1 MFVCCPISNCFTHP
15 VLLAHLHGWPQQD
28 VSALVSWHLG
38 ITRLP
43 VVSHFYYYT
52 ATVEDVYLGHKT
64 QIRHANITMAENC
77 HFMKCLDFKKFPSIE
92 ICKQTCDF
100 SNRST
105 RIGGNSSASR
115 YSSSS
120 FSSYG
125 RRMVSESRK
134 QTHGLIRMLRKW
146 QQMITKNTT
155 GTQHFSRLLLPDPF
169 LPLSIKE

>member
-1 MFVCCPISNCFTHP
+1 MAWTSDTRVWKKKKCFMLVCCPINNCFP
-15 VLLAHLHGWPQQD
+15 YFLWAHLHGWPQQD
-28 VSALVSWHLG
+28 VSALVSGHLG

-64 QIRHANITMAENC
+64 QIRHGNITTAENWQ
-77 HFMKCLDFKKFPSIE
+77 FMKCPDFKKPPSIE
-92 ICKQTCDF
+92 ICEQTCDF

-134 QTHGLIRMLRKW
+134 QTRELIRLLIKR
-146 QQMITKNTT
+146 QQMTTKKPNRDVS
-155 GTQHFSRLLLPDPF
+155 F
-169 LPLSIKE
+169 

>member
-1 MFVCCPISNCFTHP
+1 MPLYLCPLVVVTGHGMDVRHQSLKGGKKMFLFVCCLISNCFPH
-15 VLLAHLHGWPQQD
+15 VLLAHLHGWPQQN
-28 VSALVSWHLG
+28 VSALVSGHLG

-43 VVSHFYYYT
+43 IVSHFYYYT

-64 QIRHANITMAENC
+64 QIRHVNGTMAENC
-77 HFMKCLDFKKFPSIE
+77 HFMKWPDFK
-92 ICKQTCDF
+92 KQTCDF

-134 QTHGLIRMLRKW
+134 QTHGSIRLLGKW
-146 QQMITKNTT
+146 Q
-155 GTQHFSRLLLPDPF
+155 
-169 LPLSIKE
+169 